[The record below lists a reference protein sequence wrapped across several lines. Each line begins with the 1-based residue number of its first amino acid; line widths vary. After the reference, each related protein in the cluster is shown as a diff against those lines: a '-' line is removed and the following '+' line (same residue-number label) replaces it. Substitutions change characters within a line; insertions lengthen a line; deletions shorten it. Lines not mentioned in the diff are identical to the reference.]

1 MNALPPLRPYQA
13 SSLDEARAAINGG
26 KQAALVVQ
34 PTGCGKTRTAVEAC
48 INHVK
53 LGGLPMF
60 VAPRRELISQATA
73 TLRAAGLEP
82 GHDVFVRTIQELSM
96 PNAEIPLATMV
107 VLDEAR
113 HYVADAWSRLCT
125 ALPDAIRLGLDATPE
140 RGDGRGLGSMFDTLV
155 EAITIREAIDGG
167 YLVPVDVIRPDHALG
182 PDQLAQDPV
191 AAYMQYAPNT
201 SAVCFAASVDLAK
214 AYASAFRSVGV
225 SVAPVW
231 GDMPTVERDRVL
243 RDYDEGK
250 IQVLCNVHILTEG
263 WDAPRTETVIL
274 AGPVATVGGLLQRTG
289 RGMRLSPETGKKK
302 CTVLDLRGATHLLGE
317 PDDDRTW
324 HLDGRAARL
333 AVDMPNVKFCPVCGA
348 VVATE
353 ACEQCGH
360 AGEMRKR
367 KPRVLGLP
375 MDRFKRQHEMPDE
388 EAAKALRGYMHV
400 ARSKGFK
407 RGWAFHAFESKYG
420 RKVTPELLR
429 LAAG

>member
-1 MNALPPLRPYQA
+1 MNLPPLRSFQA
-13 SSLDEARAAINGG
+13 ESLEEARAAIDGG
-26 KQAALVVQ
+26 AQSVLIVQ

-48 INHVK
+48 RNHVR

-73 TLRAAGLEP
+73 TLMAAGLEP

-113 HYVADAWSRLCT
+113 HYVADAWRRLRDRLKD
-125 ALPDAIRLGLDATPE
+125 ALYLGLDATPE

-155 EAITIREAIDGG
+155 EAITIRDAIDGG
-167 YLVPVDVIRPDHALG
+167 FLVPVDVIRPDHALG

-191 AAYMQYAPNT
+191 AAYMQYAPKT
-201 SAVCFAASVDLAK
+201 SAVVFCASVELAK
-214 AYASAFRSVGV
+214 AYASSFRSVGV
-225 SVAPVW
+225 SVEAVW
-231 GDMPTVERDRVL
+231 GDMPTANRDRVL
-243 RDYDEGK
+243 REYSEGK
-250 IQVLCNVHILTEG
+250 VQVLCNVHLLTEG

-274 AGPVATVGGLLQRTG
+274 AGSVATVGGLLQRTG

-302 CTVLDLRGATHLLGE
+302 CTVLDLRGCTHLLGE

-333 AVDMPNVKFCPVCGA
+333 AVDKPEVKFCPVCGA
-348 VVATE
+348 VVIHN

-360 AGEMRKR
+360 TGDMRKR

-375 MDRFKRQHEMPDE
+375 MDRFKRQHEMPDA